1 MPTQI
6 EHLSDLDLFA
16 KIVERGSLTEAGR
29 EMGLSPASASKRLT
43 RLETAL
49 NARLITRTTRH
60 VRPTED
66 GEAFY
71 QKAKAILS
79 EVEAAEA
86 EVSRATREPRG
97 HLRVSMPAGFGRA
110 HVAPLLV
117 EFIKIYRQVEIDVHL
132 TDRVQDLIA
141 EGIDVS
147 IRVAELKDSSLIA
160 RKLADNRRVICASPA
175 YLEAHGKPLT
185 PKDLTDHACVIL
197 HGQETW
203 RLQGADGTQTVRV
216 NGPLAS
222 NNSDVL
228 KGAVLAGIGVALKSM
243 WDVQDELRSG
253 ALVPVLENY
262 ATSPGVAIYAVYP
275 SARHLTARTRALL
288 DFLIE
293 AFAPVPPWE
302 RE

>member
-1 MPTQI
+1 MPIQI

-71 QKAKAILS
+71 QRAKSIIS
-79 EVEAAEA
+79 EVEAAEVA
-86 EVSRATREPRG
+86 VSRATNEPRG
-97 HLRVSMPAGFGRA
+97 NLRVSMPAGFGRA

-117 EFIKIYRQVEIDVHL
+117 DFIKIYSQVEIDIHL

-141 EGIDVS
+141 EGVDVS
-147 IRVAELKDSSLIA
+147 IRIADLKDSSLIA
-160 RKLADNRRVICASPA
+160 RKLADNRRVICAAPA
-175 YLEAHGKPLT
+175 YLEAHGKPKT
-185 PKDLTDHACVIL
+185 PKDLTDHNCVVL
-197 HGQETW
+197 HGQESW
-203 RLQGADGTQTVRV
+203 RLHGTGGTHTVRV
-216 NGPLAS
+216 NGSLAS

-228 KGAVLAGIGVALKSM
+228 KGAVVAGIGVALKSI

-253 ALVPVLENY
+253 ALLPVLEDY
-262 ATSPGVAIYAVYP
+262 APSPGVAIYAVYP
-275 SARHLTARTRALL
+275 SSRHLTARSRALL

-293 AFAPVPPWE
+293 AFAPIPPWE